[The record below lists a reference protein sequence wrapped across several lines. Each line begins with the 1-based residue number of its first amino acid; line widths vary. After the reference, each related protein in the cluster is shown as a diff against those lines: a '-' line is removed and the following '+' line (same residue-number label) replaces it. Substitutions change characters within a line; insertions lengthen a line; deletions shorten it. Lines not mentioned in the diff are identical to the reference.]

1 MDIQLILADAA
12 QASAGKV
19 HMLGAGW
26 SVTGSPTSPSAVV
39 GLIKVPWDRANE
51 TLTLRLNLVNEDG
64 QPVHVANLFGADG
77 PQEIAFGGTIEVGR
91 PAGLKAGTPIDSSF
105 VIPIPSLP
113 LTPGRYT
120 WNLDL
125 SDVHVSSSF
134 TVVAAQPG

>member
-26 SVTGSPTSPSAVV
+26 SVTGTPTSPSAVV

-51 TLTLRLNLVNEDG
+51 GLTLRLNLVDEDG
-64 QPVHVANLFGADG
+64 QAVQVANLFGAEG
-77 PQEIAFGGTIEVGR
+77 PQDIAFGGSIEVGR
-91 PAGLKAGTPIDSSF
+91 PAGLKAGTPIDASF

-113 LTPGRYT
+113 LSPGRYT
-120 WNLDL
+120 WHLDL
-125 SDVHVSSSF
+125 SDAHVATSF
-134 TVVAAQPG
+134 SVLPAQP